1 MKKLISLLKSL
12 QVPKI
17 LISGLAISFLVLNT
31 ACSQPNVSAIDSDTR
46 VLPAATSPSV
56 SSPSREDVDAAP
68 AGQVTELY
76 DTIQPELG
84 GMNNYSDVDPRQDTS
99 EAARKAKQLSQN
111 ARRQQA
117 QGANNPREA
126 IDEVK
131 KELDRKSIGERAQ
144 DFSNNVSSSAQKKT
158 DELSKATQKGM
169 KNISNNTRKFDDSAK
184 SATGELTEKAEKR
197 FQDSGDAV
205 EKTAKN
211 ISKNT
216 QQGVDKIQGFIDKS
230 DNDT

>member
-12 QVPKI
+12 QVPKM
-17 LISGLAISFLVLNT
+17 LISGLAILFLVLNT

-99 EAARKAKQLSQN
+99 EATRKAKQLSQN

-131 KELDRKSIGERAQ
+131 QELDKKSIGERAQ
-144 DFSNNVSSSAQKKT
+144 DFSKNVSSSTREKT
-158 DELSKATQKGM
+158 DELSQATQRGM
-169 KNISNNTRKFDDSAK
+169 KNLGDNTKKLGDSAK
-184 SATGELTEKAEKR
+184 SATGELSGKVEKG
-197 FQDSGDAV
+197 FQDSGAAV
-205 EKTAKN
+205 KKTAKN
-211 ISKNT
+211 ISKNA
-216 QQGVDKIQGFIDKS
+216 QQGADKV
-230 DNDT
+230 